1 MCGRYTGPQAGVLFT
16 CLRAGLRRDFYVHL
30 RDWLVETELERY
42 RSGRVFEYMWPV
54 LFGEP
59 AVQAPA
65 EARPQCGG
73 LQYTWAAWQEWAA
86 YSESSDFIALSSR
99 ASEGPLCGSL

>member
-1 MCGRYTGPQAGVLFT
+1 MARLG
-16 CLRAGLRRDFYVHL
+16 RDFYVHL

-59 AVQAPA
+59 PVQAPA
-65 EARPQCGG
+65 EARPQCSS
-73 LQYTWAAWQEWAA
+73 LLHKDCMAYHAAH
-86 YSESSDFIALSSR
+86 L
-99 ASEGPLCGSL
+99 ASP

>member
-1 MCGRYTGPQAGVLFT
+1 MSRLPVARRSC
-16 CLRAGLRRDFYVHL
+16 RDFYVHL

-59 AVQAPA
+59 PVQAPA
-65 EARPQCGG
+65 EARGPS
-73 LQYTWAAWQEWAA
+73 AAVCCSRTAWHCYAA
-86 YSESSDFIALSSR
+86 YIAS
-99 ASEGPLCGSL
+99 